1 MKLDGVT
8 CLTHHLTTIFGV
20 DSQPSSSS
28 PSSDALNIVTRTEIS
43 TTSPLRSS
51 SLPFYLILLSFFCC
65 FLTSVDTSSDMPD
78 ATAAVRE
85 CRQSRSLSALP
96 SHHQIPY
103 ASGMHYSSVIPLPLH
118 NLLICFHLQAK
129 SQLSRYPNIFRVVQV
144 LAYAAVSDPSS
155 ETQQLLVSHT
165 LTLIEN
171 LLTYNDDLAGDIYKT
186 GMRLLFLSFFVTF
199 YICFVFHDMCVFVY
213 VLIYLFCFVLFC
225 FVLFCFVLFCFVL
238 FCFVLFC
245 FVLFCFVLFCF
256 VLFCLFF

>member
-28 PSSDALNIVTRTEIS
+28 PSSDDLNIVTRTEIS
-43 TTSPLRSS
+43 TTSLLLS
-51 SLPFYLILLSFFCC
+51 SLLSHLLSFFCC
-65 FLTSVDTSSDMPD
+65 FLKSLDTSSDMPD

-199 YICFVFHDMCVFVY
+199 YICFVFHDLCVFVY
-213 VLIYLFCFVLFC
+213 VLIYLYLFC
-225 FVLFCFVLFCFVL
+225 FVLFVFLIF
-238 FCFVLFC
+238 
-245 FVLFCFVLFCF
+245 
-256 VLFCLFF
+256 